1 MEVDHDGQS
10 RYLGRVQNGYNRFL
24 RGSQAEKKRK
34 KNRGATSIAIGGG
47 EKMIWTS
54 LKPLRSRFGVDDLKD
69 PEI

>member
-34 KNRGATSIAIGGG
+34 KNRGATSTAIEG
-47 EKMIWTS
+47 EEK
-54 LKPLRSRFGVDDLKD
+54 RFEQV
-69 PEI
+69 